1 MKGKPDQRSR
11 RLWSAAFA
19 RLAPWA
25 TGATPAKTVFRGGY
39 GWFFDRFQVK
49 NVLQAIRQNGI
60 NQQEYVTKNPSLGS
74 SGGSEAAPTTYAIAP
89 NLKAPLSM
97 QAAVGVEHRFGK
109 GVTVS
114 TTGISTRA
122 ACTNSIPTT
131 STHS

>member
-1 MKGKPDQRSR
+1 
-11 RLWSAAFA
+11 
-19 RLAPWA
+19 
-25 TGATPAKTVFRGGY
+25 
-39 GWFFDRFQVK
+39 
-49 NVLQAIRQNGI
+49 VLQAIRQNGI

-131 STHS
+131 STTGTYDYSTGVGVRPNGINENIYQYQSGGTSIKAS

>member
-25 TGATPAKTVFRGGY
+25 TGATPAKTVRGGY
-39 GWFFDRFQVK
+39 CWFFDRFQVK

-122 ACTNSIPTT
+122 ACTNSIRTT